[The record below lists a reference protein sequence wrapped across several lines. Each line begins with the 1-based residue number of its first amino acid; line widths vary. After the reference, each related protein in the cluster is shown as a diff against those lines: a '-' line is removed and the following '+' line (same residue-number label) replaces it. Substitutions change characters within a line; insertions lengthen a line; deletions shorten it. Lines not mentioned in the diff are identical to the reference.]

1 MIHFVCSLTSE
12 NTEIMMKVMPK
23 KRQFDFDNNQSGQ
36 TLLIILMVMGIALA
50 AGVAISSRSI
60 QSLKQQTYTGSSID
74 SFFAAEAG
82 VEDALKRLEDPST
95 VTFDTDYTLDLD
107 NVPATTEAT
116 YRIEIVGGEYEKQ
129 IERDITEQLDL
140 SVPAIK
146 AVKIFFNTYDSVGT
160 DEPIITYFLVQQSGG
175 SDPIL
180 LEKGLFDPN
189 ELDGC
194 NAGTGTNSNSD
205 LGAGEGYGH
214 SIKLPYS
221 TSGFSVAPGDKLIL
235 RIRLMCNNSNGAV
248 LIKGYDDYTNPINEV
263 TLPSQ
268 YYKITSTGTVAST
281 IRKIE
286 ATKTL
291 PALPTI
297 FDFVLFSASPD
308 KQLTK

>member
-1 MIHFVCSLTSE
+1 
-12 NTEIMMKVMPK
+12 MKAMPK
-23 KRQFDFDNNQSGQ
+23 KRQFDFDNNQKGQ
-36 TLLIILMVMGIALA
+36 TLLIILMVMGIALS

-82 VEDALKRLEDPST
+82 IEDSLKRLEDP
-95 VTFDTDYTLDLD
+95 TFPATFTDTNGNGLPDSGDITLDLD
-107 NVPATTEAT
+107 DDPTTTET
-116 YRIEIVGGEYEKQ
+116 RYLVEMVGGEYEKQ

-140 SVPAIK
+140 SVPDIK

-175 SDPIL
+175 ADPVL

-189 ELDGC
+189 ELDNC
-194 NAGTGTNSNSD
+194 NAGSGTNSNTD
-205 LGAGEGYGH
+205 LGAAPGYGH

-221 TSGFSVAPGDKLIL
+221 TSGFNVAPGDKLIL
-235 RIRLMCNNSNGAV
+235 RIRLMCNNSNGTV
-248 LIKGYDDYTNPINEV
+248 LIKGYDNYNNPVTEV

-268 YYKITSTGTVAST
+268 YYKITSTGAVAGT